1 MTAIN
6 GALPALRPAGVDAMT
21 YADSD
26 TESSA
31 PEEAPVPVFVRAILG
46 ALIIPGT
53 LAVSVDAGWLS
64 FHGVKAYLGDWQWP
78 ASLDGA
84 IVVAT
89 LLRMFALT
97 FRWRLPG
104 ATLFIWAGLG
114 VTVAMNVESLGP
126 TAPTAMRWAHGA
138 EPLIYLFFVESLA
151 WLLKMQLRLRHQS
164 EARLTAMSWLV
175 SPVVTSRSWLLMQR
189 TGNHDP
195 KAARA
200 AIQRSIRARSQL
212 LIICPSPWWQP
223 IGGQARRARTAALQS
238 IRDGLLEASQVVE
251 LLQENRRARESDEPG
266 RGRKR
271 PDRMDPIDLLTA
283 VNKRALQ
290 VEEEQS
296 ATRRRRRPATSTPRR
311 EQTSIP
317 AQRTQ
322 IQLPAAQDEELGARA
337 EEERPED
344 IGDELDPTLEPN
356 TEASD
361 EDSGDDVLDSDD
373 EDLDEDEDEDSAEEL
388 AQRAEARTVYLAYQ
402 VAGRRL
408 TGPRL
413 GELAGYS
420 RRQAYRLLA
429 DFKADHGEATGSDV
443 SDDTDFANT
452 LRVMMADGLRLSN
465 VRQAEQWRQEV
476 EQRQEQP
483 MPVG

>member
-1 MTAIN
+1 MTTIN
-6 GALPALRPAGVDAMT
+6 GALPVLRPADGDAMP
-21 YADSD
+21 YADAD
-26 TESSA
+26 AESRA

-104 ATLFIWAGLG
+104 ATLFIWAGLA

-164 EARLTAMSWLV
+164 EARLTAMGWLV
-175 SPVVTSRSWLLMQR
+175 SPVVTSRAWLLMQR

-200 AIQRSIRARSQL
+200 AIQRAIRARSQL

-223 IGGQARRARTAALQS
+223 VGGQARRARTAALQS
-238 IRDGLLEASQVVE
+238 IRDGLLEAAQVVE
-251 LLQENRRARESDEPG
+251 LLQESRAREPENSG
-266 RGRKR
+266 RGHARS
-271 PDRMDPIDLLTA
+271 DRMDPLDLLTA

-290 VEEEQS
+290 VEEEQTV
-296 ATRRRRRPATSTPRR
+296 TRRRRRPPAGTSRR
-311 EQTSIP
+311 EQPTVPPQRAQPVAAP
-317 AQRTQ
+317 APSRERWEEAPEEE
-322 IQLPAAQDEELGARA
+322 LAEAVVDDPGPAVEPGFEAPDNEEDILDEEIDEGG
-337 EEERPED
+337 EGGED
-344 IGDELDPTLEPN
+344 G
-356 TEASD
+356 
-361 EDSGDDVLDSDD
+361 
-373 EDLDEDEDEDSAEEL
+373 DEDSAEEL

-413 GELAGYS
+413 AELAGYS

-429 DFKADHGEATGSDV
+429 DFKADHGEITGTDQ
-443 SDDTDFANT
+443 SDDTEFANALLERIT
-452 LRVMMADGLRLSN
+452 EGLRLAN
-465 VRQAEQWRQEV
+465 ARQAEQWRQELQLV
-476 EQRQEQP
+476 P
-483 MPVG
+483 AG

>member
-6 GALPALRPAGVDAMT
+6 GALPVLRPTDGDAMT

-26 TESSA
+26 AESRR

-104 ATLFIWAGLG
+104 ATLFIWAGLA

-138 EPLIYLFFVESLA
+138 EPLIYLWFVESLA
-151 WLLKMQLRLRHQS
+151 WLLKMQLRLRHQT

-175 SPVVTSRSWLLMQR
+175 SPVVTSRAWLLMQR

-223 IGGQARRARTAALQS
+223 VGGQARRARTAALQS

-251 LLQENRRARESDEPG
+251 LLQENRSRESDEPG
-266 RGRKR
+266 RASRR
-271 PDRMDPIDLLTA
+271 PDRIDPIDLLTA

-290 VEEEQS
+290 VEEEQA
-296 ATRRRRRPATSTPRR
+296 ATRRRRRPATSMPRR
-311 EQTSIP
+311 ELSPIP
-317 AQRTQ
+317 APRAP
-322 IQLPAAQDEELGARA
+322 LSAPAAEDQEKQAEVLSPGPEEIGSDEQELEPLAEDEAVPDLDDEDGGDDGA
-337 EEERPED
+337 EEEEETHT
-344 IGDELDPTLEPN
+344 GAADP
-356 TEASD
+356 
-361 EDSGDDVLDSDD
+361 
-373 EDLDEDEDEDSAEEL
+373 AEV
-388 AQRAEARTVYLAYQ
+388 AQTVYLEYQ
-402 VAGRRL
+402 RAGRRL
-408 TGPRL
+408 TNRRL
-413 GELAGYS
+413 GELSGYS
-420 RRQAYRLLA
+420 ERHAGRLIQ
-429 DFKADHGEATGSDV
+429 DFKQQFGEIDV
-443 SDDTDFANT
+443 TDRSDDTAFAT
-452 LRVMMADGLRLSN
+452 ELRDAIANGLRSD
-465 VRQAEQWRQEV
+465 VVTA
-476 EQRQEQP
+476 
-483 MPVG
+483 GGITG